1 MPPFTRLAPLALIV
15 LAACASGDR
24 PQRGAPGNGGPG
36 GDARGGRADGF
47 TQAASLVDEGRYA
60 EALPALRCVAT
71 RGEGFEIAQYL
82 AGYSALRLSRSDET
96 PDVLRAEYRVEGF
109 ERMTA
114 AAQAGWPAA
123 QAGLAEAHFESGTGE
138 AIAEAA
144 YWAAV
149 YRSNTRER
157 MYGLDRLDNAVETR
171 IADRLGEAGVE
182 AAETRATS
190 FSITP
195 LPAGEA
201 GPECAPYLRASGEGI
216 GSSEGGRRGNGGG
229 RGGGQRPGGGRGG

>member
-1 MPPFTRLAPLALIV
+1 MPPFSRLAPFALIV

-24 PQRGAPGNGGPG
+24 PQSGGAGNGGPG
-36 GDARGGRADGF
+36 GDARGGRGDGF
-47 TQAASLVDEGRYA
+47 THAASLVDEGRYA

-96 PDVLRAEYRVEGF
+96 PDVLRADYRVEGF

-114 AAQAGWPAA
+114 AARAGWPAA
-123 QAGLAEAHFESGTGE
+123 QAGLAEAHFESGTDE

-149 YRSNTRER
+149 YRSNPRER
-157 MYGLDRLDNAVETR
+157 MYGLDRLDDAVEAR
-171 IADRLGEAGVE
+171 ITAHLGETGTE
-182 AAETRATS
+182 AAEARATR

-195 LPAGEA
+195 LTAGDA
-201 GPECAPYLRASGEGI
+201 GPECARYLRVSSEGIRSGEG
-216 GSSEGGRRGNGGG
+216 SRRG